1 MYNGG
6 RKMLLPFLGKAGKYP
21 YFKCI
26 IRDMIEMEYRVK
38 DAYRVFWKKHFT
50 FGVEDG
56 ACQSTVGY
64 AHGGKCGSSQ
74 RHYRSKVRS

>member
-1 MYNGG
+1 
-6 RKMLLPFLGKAGKYP
+6 MLLPFLGKAGKYP

-26 IRDMIEMEYRVK
+26 IRDIIEMEYRVK

-56 ACQSTVGY
+56 ACQPLDMLMEENVAAHNATTVR
-64 AHGGKCGSSQ
+64 KSEVKLEQ
-74 RHYRSKVRS
+74 K